1 MKYSY
6 FVIALLAVFCVVL
19 LFKKPDCETLPPVTI
34 TLKDTVYVPVPG
46 TSLTE
51 VRTDTIYLQRNK
63 KCDSISSALF
73 IAKYKIERV
82 KHFLRIVDNKPSQIK
97 YLKGWVRRAVE

>member
-34 TLKDTVYVPVPG
+34 TLKDTVYVPAVN
-46 TSLTE
+46 
-51 VRTDTIYLQRNK
+51 TIMYKPSPVSN
-63 KCDSISSALF
+63 CDSFKTKLF
-73 IAKYKIERV
+73 ISNYKIERV
-82 KHFLRIVDNKPSQIK
+82 KHFLRIVDNNPTQIK
-97 YLKGWVRRAVE
+97 YLKGWVRRAVQ